1 MAAQNSYNQYQ
12 GNSTPFL
19 IQQADTVPAT
29 DTVRSYYSY
38 LEDSLN
44 FPLADTL
51 FRFELREIILPD
63 RATDSAATGPVYNM
77 PPLFSTQLH
86 HGRQIQEPIRRPAQG
101 YDWLTILLLACVAI
115 LAWIRFYYTRRLKQL
130 FRAVYARHHVNQ
142 LVRDG
147 NLSSERI
154 SFGLGLILVT
164 GVSTVILKLAGDNL
178 SEMLGI
184 KNSFFTFLVIA
195 AALGLLWLL
204 KLRVIKGV
212 GSLFR
217 TRQASDEY
225 LLTNVLF
232 NITAGFIAFP
242 FIIAWHFS
250 QLQLLLYV
258 ILAIFLIAAAMRMLR
273 NISLG
278 LSVQSFSVVYLFLY
292 LCTLEILP
300 FLFVYKY
307 FTILDW

>member
-1 MAAQNSYNQYQ
+1 MAAQISYNQHQ
-12 GNSTPFL
+12 GSDTPFL
-19 IQQADTVPAT
+19 IRHADTVPAA
-29 DTVRSYYSY
+29 DTVRSYFSY

-44 FPLADTL
+44 PPPADTV
-51 FRFELREIILPD
+51 FRFGLREIILPVT
-63 RATDSAATGPVYNM
+63 ATDSASNGPVYDM
-77 PPLFSTQLH
+77 PPLFTAQHHPANQKVGPIQRITQ
-86 HGRQIQEPIRRPAQG
+86 E
-101 YDWLTILLLACVAI
+101 YDWLTILLLVCVAI
-115 LAWIRFYYTRRLKQL
+115 LAWIRFYYTRRLRQL

-164 GVSTVILKLAGDNL
+164 GASTLLFKLTGGNL
-178 SEMLGI
+178 NELLGI
-184 KNSFFTFLVIA
+184 KSPFFAFMVIA
-195 AALGLLWLL
+195 AALSLLWML
-204 KLRVIKGV
+204 KLRVIKGL

-217 TRQASDEY
+217 TRQAADEY

-232 NITAGFIAFP
+232 NITAGLTAFP

-250 QLQLLLYV
+250 QLQVLLYL

-273 NISLG
+273 NISIG

>member
-1 MAAQNSYNQYQ
+1 MAAQNSYNQHQ
-12 GNSTPFL
+12 GSVTPFL
-19 IQQADTVPAT
+19 IQHADTVPAA
-29 DTVRSYYSY
+29 DTVRSYFSY

-44 FPLADTL
+44 PPLADTV
-51 FRFELREIILPD
+51 FRFELSEIILPAP
-63 RATDSAATGPVYNM
+63 ATDSAATGPVYDM
-77 PPLFSTQLH
+77 PPLLTVQH
-86 HGRQIQEPIRRPAQG
+86 HHAKQKVEPLERTAQG
-101 YDWLTILLLACVAI
+101 YDWLTILLLVCVAI
-115 LAWIRFYYTRRLKQL
+115 LAWIRFYNTRRLRQL

-154 SFGLGLILVT
+154 TFGLGLILVT
-164 GVSTVILKLAGDNL
+164 GAGTLILKLSGGNL
-178 SEMLGI
+178 NEMLGF
-184 KNSFFTFLVIA
+184 KSSFFTFMVIA
-195 AALGLLWLL
+195 AALSLLWML
-204 KLRVIKGV
+204 KLRVIKGL

-217 TRQASDEY
+217 TRQAAEEY

-232 NITAGFIAFP
+232 NIAAGLIAFP
-242 FIIAWHFS
+242 IIIAWHFS
-250 QLQLLLYV
+250 QLQGLLYL

-273 NISLG
+273 NISIG

-300 FLFVYKY
+300 FLFVYKF